1 MTDPIAQTPQ
11 RYDRTTVRLHWITA
25 VLVVL
30 LWLLGQTIDWFP
42 RGDARIY
49 ARSTHIGLGTLLVAV
64 VAWRI
69 FWRATGGR
77 RLPTAELGRLRAA
90 ATVGHFL
97 LYVLVVCTLLFGV
110 ANVWMRGDN
119 IFNLFRIPAFD
130 PNNRALRGFVED
142 WHGNLA
148 DALLIL
154 AGLHALAGLIH
165 HYVLKDRVLGRMGP
179 GG

>member
-25 VLVVL
+25 GLVVL

-42 RGDARIY
+42 RGDARVY
-49 ARSTHIGLGTLLVAV
+49 ARSTHIVLGAVLVVV

-69 FWRATGGR
+69 YWRATGGR
-77 RLPTAELGRLRAA
+77 RLPTTELGRLRAA

-97 LYVLVVCTLLFGV
+97 LYLLVVATLLFGL
-110 ANVWMRGDN
+110 ANACERGDN
-119 IFNLFRIPAFD
+119 IFNLFRLPAFD
-130 PNNRALRGFVED
+130 PDNRALRGFIED

-154 AGLHALAGLIH
+154 AGVHALAGLVH
-165 HYVLKDRVLGRMGP
+165 HYVLKDRVLGRMRP

>member
-1 MTDPIAQTPQ
+1 MTDPIAHAPQ

-25 VLVVL
+25 ALVLL

-42 RGDARIY
+42 RGDARVY
-49 ARSTHIGLGTLLVAV
+49 ARSTHIALGVALVAI
-64 VAWRI
+64 VAWRVA
-69 FWRATGGR
+69 WRATRGR
-77 RLPTAELGRLRAA
+77 RLPTAELGRLRSA
-90 ATVGHFL
+90 ATIGHFL
-97 LYVLVVCTLLFGV
+97 LYALVVATLLFGL

-119 IFNLFRIPAFD
+119 LFNLFRVPAFD

-154 AGLHALAGLIH
+154 AGLHALAGLLH